1 MKLETVLNQPLRARV
16 QRLGESLRRWSR
28 DEEGLQAV
36 EWVLVLA
43 GGVFPL
49 SLIVFQVMKAVA
61 FYYELAS
68 WVVALPFP

>member
-1 MKLETVLNQPLRARV
+1 
-16 QRLGESLRRWSR
+16 
-28 DEEGLQAV
+28 
-36 EWVLVLA
+36 
-43 GGVFPL
+43 VFPL